1 MLSYWSNNAFKL
13 NAQLLW
19 FVAFQ
24 VQELVKYIDPVHVAT
39 CTCIYMYMYL
49 HVYVLMVVKIS
60 VQHLVFSPGI
70 YLHVCGL
77 WCVLKFWLYL
87 YLHIYMYSLVYSAYK
102 IDTVLQKFIRG
113 AKTLSKLP
121 DILTYFYHSCPTP
134 IVQFQV
140 TRHSRKMFSW
150 FHTTVLHV
158 YFNSMSYM

>member
-1 MLSYWSNNAFKL
+1 
-13 NAQLLW
+13 
-19 FVAFQ
+19 
-24 VQELVKYIDPVHVAT
+24 
-39 CTCIYMYMYL
+39 MYMYL

-102 IDTVLQKFIRG
+102 IDAVLQNFCKCTSGVRKHW
-113 AKTLSKLP
+113 ANY
-121 DILTYFYHSCPTP
+121 ILTYFYHSCPTP

-140 TRHSRKMFSW
+140 TRHSRKIVWVRCMFGSIPSIHHLLKLESKYLR
-150 FHTTVLHV
+150 FYAAYSHIVQYKV
-158 YFNSMSYM
+158 